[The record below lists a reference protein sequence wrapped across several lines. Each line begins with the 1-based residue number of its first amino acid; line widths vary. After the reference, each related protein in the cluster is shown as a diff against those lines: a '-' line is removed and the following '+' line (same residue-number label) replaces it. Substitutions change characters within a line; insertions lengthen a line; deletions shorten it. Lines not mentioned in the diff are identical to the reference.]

1 MFVLKTENG
10 CQRRGHLEADATW
23 LRAVVMLCDK
33 VVESARGHMMF
44 VVRKR
49 LLSLQLPGAITPP
62 LTSRARWKTAQYQ
75 RKVTYRSS
83 NRVVE

>member
-1 MFVLKTENG
+1 MFVLETENG

-23 LRAVVMLCDK
+23 LKVFVMLCDK
-33 VVESARGHMMF
+33 GVESARGHMMF

-49 LLSLQLPGAITPP
+49 LLSLQLPGAITPL
-62 LTSRARWKTAQYQ
+62 LTSRASWETAQYQ
-75 RKVTYRSS
+75 RKVTYQRC